1 MLASFGDQWG
11 SCTARGGSAEPGASG
26 LTARSQR
33 GARKTGERS
42 SRRTAWRVAAACV
55 SAVVVVSVAACSSA
69 SGSAS
74 SSSSAS
80 ASSGSSSSSGSA
92 QGANIAAA
100 SAALVPYTGHPSAFP
115 VTEPLP
121 QKLPAGKKFLFLQCG
136 TPFCALAGLSLK
148 AAVVAIGGT
157 FTKLNAGTTASS
169 AQAAASSA
177 LALKPDVVF
186 MTVDPALF
194 GDGLKK
200 LSAAGVK
207 VVSISIVKNV
217 TPYGVT
223 FNYIGAHEIDNDG
236 KLLADWVIAHKGAK
250 ANAVFYGLPTFDF
263 STPLQQAFENEMK
276 KDCPSCTVR
285 TVPIDAATIGTT
297 APSTIVADLQAHPA
311 TNVAVFV
318 SLQIAQGLP
327 AAMRAAGLSGILTV
341 GRGPTPGNL
350 QDIKNGALTGALAID
365 APVSTWTAVDSAA
378 RLLEGDQPTA
388 SEQAGDLDEQ
398 FLGQK
403 DITFDPTDGWSGYS
417 DFAQRYATLWHTG
430 G

>member
-1 MLASFGDQWG
+1 MLREIGDLSG
-11 SCTARGGSAEPGASG
+11 GRRARGGPDEPSVTGP
-26 LTARSQR
+26 LARPQPGTRNR
-33 GARKTGERS
+33 GGRS
-42 SRRTAWRVAAACV
+42 RRRTAWRVAAA
-55 SAVVVVSVAACSSA
+55 SVAAVAVVSIAACGSST
-69 SGSAS
+69 GT
-74 SSSSAS
+74 SSSAGS
-80 ASSGSSSSSGSA
+80 GSGSSSVSA
-92 QGANIAAA
+92 QGANVAAA
-100 SAALVPYTGHPSAFP
+100 KAALVPITGSPSAFP

-121 QKLPAGKKFLFLQCG
+121 EKLPAGKKFVFLQCG
-136 TPFCALAGLSLK
+136 TPFCALAGMSLQ
-148 AAVVAIGGT
+148 AAVVAIGGH

-200 LSAAGVK
+200 LSAAGIK
-207 VVSISIVKNV
+207 VVSISIAKDV

-223 FNYIGAHEIDNDG
+223 FNYIGADEVENDG

-263 STPLQQAFENEMK
+263 SNPLQQAFVKEMK
-276 KDCPSCTVR
+276 KNCPSCTVR

-297 APSTIVADLQAHPA
+297 APGTVVADLQAHPA

-327 AAMRAAGLSGILTV
+327 AAMRAAGLTGITTV

-350 QDIKNGALTGALAID
+350 QDIKNGGLTAGLAID
-365 APVSTWTAVDSAA
+365 APVSTWTAVDAAA

-388 SEQAGDLDEQ
+388 SEKAGDLDEQ
-398 FLGQK
+398 FLAQK
-403 DITFDPTDGWSGYS
+403 DITFNPTDGWIGYS
-417 DFAQRYATLWHTG
+417 DFTHRYATLWHTSG
-430 G
+430 